1 MPPRCAR
8 DDHHGN
14 HRLTGY
20 WWWPPHPRC
29 RPCRL
34 WKSFAE
40 EERFRD
46 ARGIRQQF
54 NLVLDKTGSKKQWE
68 SSRTTNL
75 KSNGSYRHQGWPD
88 SLAPGGPGEV
98 IVGGYGTCGFLFH
111 RHHVVCDLLRRLGD
125 RNPRT
130 EPAGIAIAQRAGQ
143 GIPRLARPHRWPRQ
157 ALVPTGALSP
167 PRA

>member
-54 NLVLDKTGSKKQWE
+54 NLVLDKIGSKKQWE

-98 IVGGYGTCGFLFH
+98 IVGGYGTWDMWFSFPSTSCRLRPASQVRGSKSKNRASRHCH
-111 RHHVVCDLLRRLGD
+111 RS
-125 RNPRT
+125 
-130 EPAGIAIAQRAGQ
+130 AGGAGH
-143 GIPRLARPHRWPRQ
+143 PSTR
-157 ALVPTGALSP
+157 
-167 PRA
+167 